1 MVLFLGCLSAYAQDT
16 RAQIAKHQERIGKLE
31 RDFSTSQARLLAQ
44 TNTSSAQ
51 FVTYVQ
57 LSSVGEFLSEANREF
72 GVLSQSLILASLVTE
87 KRALPDAKRIVD
99 IQKKYMLKRM
109 RSATE
114 FTEKAL
120 ALAQDQ
126 ETSRLLLEARDM
138 LKASTEFVES
148 LLPKAEK

>member
-1 MVLFLGCLSAYAQDT
+1 LSAYAQDT
-16 RAQIAKHQERIGKLE
+16 LAQIAKHQERIGKLE
-31 RDFSTSQARLLAQ
+31 NDFFTSQRRLLAQ

-51 FVTYVQ
+51 FATYVQ
-57 LSSVGEFLSEANREF
+57 LNSVGEFLSEANREF
-72 GVLSQSLILASLVTE
+72 GVLSQSLILANLVTE

-99 IQKKYMLKRM
+99 AQKKYMLKRM

-114 FTEKAL
+114 FIEKTL
-120 ALAQDQ
+120 AVAQDQ